1 MVGIGGVVGI
11 VASFYGLAGLWIW
24 NGTRSLWNNYGDD
37 FDQMKTYRASKF
49 RQELHEIVMDVLNQ
63 SDYEDFQEAD
73 EPEVVLM
80 DALESIDRDSLTD
93 IEDALRKY
101 DEPNELIDEADKEY
115 ESAVK
120 NLGGG
125 FVSAVLIA
133 ALSVVSLRAETQM
146 ALQGLL
152 LIPFLIMS
160 LNAAEAWYSAW
171 KDEKAVDKA
180 IREYKNDY

>member
-1 MVGIGGVVGI
+1 VGI

-49 RQELHEIVMDVLNQ
+49 RQELHEIVMDVLDQ

-73 EPEVVLM
+73 EPEVASM
-80 DALESIDRDSLTD
+80 DALESVDRDSLTD
-93 IEDALRKY
+93 IEDALREY
-101 DEPNELIDEADKEY
+101 DEPNELIDEAEKKY
-115 ESAVK
+115 ESAVR
-120 NLGGG
+120 NLGSG
-125 FVSAVLIA
+125 FVLAVLIP
-133 ALSVVSLRAETQM
+133 ALSVLTLQAETQT
-146 ALQGLL
+146 ALQVLL
-152 LIPFLIMS
+152 TIPLVIVS

-180 IREYKNDY
+180 IREYKDDY